1 MLAAASILLPLDQA
15 KAQTLYGSAGAQ
27 DTRENATNMD
37 WAYNWSNTPKYD
49 VAKGNFEFVP
59 MIWTGGAAGVIN
71 QVNTIKA
78 LEQTHG
84 VHVDYV
90 LGFNEPE
97 LPTQADMTVEQA
109 INSWDVIT
117 DGFADTDIKLVS
129 PAVSGNREITR
140 PDVPGSREDGWL
152 VRFMDEVESRNSDS
166 NPSND
171 LQIDVIAYHFYTVG
185 FNPQTEANKLLD
197 QLDYLWE
204 TYQRPIWLTEFAGT
218 SFSLNNPVHS
228 AAERSAFN
236 RDFLEILIPEF
247 DARPYVERV
256 AYWQFGALGIH
267 EYSRLIEAPNGPLT
281 PTIIGDV
288 YSRTT
293 LMAGDSY
300 DLALGERRSTDVH
313 YLKGGNLMN
322 TGLSLGPA
330 LRAVDAIEGNSSI
343 GGTDDFEFEEAEDA
357 FLRVRAGATLR
368 KTGGNTLTLF
378 EGPIDNDGTLLI
390 QGGSLE
396 LAGTSELIGTGT
408 IRVDQN
414 GTLATA
420 GKMTDDQIRLDSQ
433 LVILNQG
440 LLHVMDGQAV
450 ASQQLRFWNPS
461 EVRTDGDLI
470 VSGFTAGAGRILSTG
485 EGTLF
490 LTGEGLHADG
500 ATVSEGSLI
509 VSNTDASATGAGT
522 VIANG
527 TGTFGGT
534 GLVDGDVLVEAGGT
548 VAPAISMDEGVVTA
562 IDFDFN
568 GVQTNAPL
576 TQTST
581 ISSAIRLVS
590 GLNLGSGVVAS
601 NAGNEGNEFNVS
613 GFRTDTN
620 YSVAGRSGDYLT
632 FTIAPVDGLAM
643 IIKDVTFEF
652 RRHTTGAA
660 RQYTIG
666 SSIDGFAWPERWG
679 NVIVDSGDR
688 SRQPVTGVNT
698 SSEALTD
705 EVEIRIS
712 GVNTSNQ
719 TGNTHFYSASVNA
732 SFVSDFSGV
741 PLNPVGILQL
751 GGNYTQL
758 DFATLKIDLGGA
770 VAGEF
775 DQLQVAGNASLNG
788 TLDVSM
794 LDGFTAT
801 AGQTFDI
808 ITANSITGTFDDVI
822 APEGMDVQV
831 TYSSNAVS
839 LQVTAG
845 LTGDFDAD
853 GDVDVDDIDF
863 YAGNMNSPATGA
875 LAQLDF
881 NGDGQITR
889 QDLVFHIEN
898 FVQTSNGQ
906 TGALLGDLN
915 LDGTVDILSDAFT
928 MIGNLNQA
936 VSSYADGDMDM
947 NGTVNVLG
955 DAFVL
960 IGNLGS
966 SNALSAAN

>member
-1 MLAAASILLPLDQA
+1 MSSTRIIASLMMVIAISAISTHRLT
-15 KAQTLYGSAGAQ
+15 AQTLYGSAGAQ
-27 DTRENATNMD
+27 DTRENASNCE
-37 WAYNWSNTPKYD
+37 WAYNWSNTPGYD
-49 VAKGNFEFVP
+49 VTKGNFEFVP
-59 MIWTGGAAGVIN
+59 MIWSGGAGGVIN

-78 LEQTHG
+78 LERTHG

-97 LPTQADMTVEQA
+97 LSTQANMTVEQA
-109 INSWDVIT
+109 INTWDVIT
-117 DGFADTDIKLVS
+117 GGFSDTDIKLVS
-129 PAVSGNREITR
+129 PAVSGNREITGGE
-140 PDVPGSREDGWL
+140 GSREDGWL
-152 VRFMDEVESRNSDS
+152 VRFMDEVESRNRDS
-166 NPSND
+166 NPDND
-171 LQIDVIAYHFYTVG
+171 LQVDVIAYHFYTVG
-185 FNPQTEANKLLD
+185 FNPRTEANKLLE

-228 AAERSAFN
+228 TAERSAFN
-236 RDFLEILIPEF
+236 RDFLEILMPEF

-293 LMAGDSY
+293 LKSGDSY
-300 DLALGERRSTDVH
+300 DLALGERRPTDVH

-330 LRAVDAIEGNSSI
+330 LRAVDAIEGNSNI
-343 GGTDDFEFEEAEDA
+343 GGTDDFEFEDAEDA
-357 FLRVRAGATLR
+357 FLRVRTGATLR

-378 EGPIDNDGTLLI
+378 EGPIDNDGSLLI

-396 LAGTSELIGTGT
+396 LAGSTELIGTGT
-408 IRVDQN
+408 IRIDQN
-414 GTLATA
+414 GTLATF
-420 GKMTDDQIRLDSQ
+420 GGTTDDQRGLNSQ
-433 LVILNQG
+433 LIILNQG

-509 VSNTDASATGAGT
+509 VSNTDASAIGAGT

-527 TGTFGGT
+527 TGTFGGI
-534 GLVDGDVLVEAGGT
+534 GLVDGDVLVQAGGT
-548 VAPAISMDEGVVTA
+548 VAPAISQGSSDAPPAIDEGVVVNA

-581 ISSAIRLVS
+581 VSSAIRLVS
-590 GLNLGSGVVAS
+590 GFDLGPGVVAS

-643 IIKDVTFEF
+643 IIEDVTFEF
-652 RRHTTGAA
+652 RRHNNGAA

-666 SSIDGFAWPERWG
+666 SSIDGFGWPERWG
-679 NVIVDSGDR
+679 NVILASGDR
-688 SRQPVTGVNT
+688 SRQIATGVNT
-698 SSEALTD
+698 NSEALTD

-712 GVNTSNQ
+712 GVNTSSQ
-719 TGNTHFYSASVNA
+719 TGNTHFYSASVDA

-741 PLNPVGILQL
+741 PLNPTGILQL

-758 DFATLKIDLGGA
+758 DFATLKIDLGGTA
-770 VAGEF
+770 AGEF
-775 DQLQVAGNASLNG
+775 DQLQVAGNVALNG
-788 TLDVSM
+788 TLDVSL
-794 LDGFTAT
+794 LDGFTGE

-808 ITANSITGTFDDVI
+808 ITANSISGTFDNVI
-822 APEGMDVQV
+822 APEDMDVQV
-831 TYSSNAVS
+831 NYSNSVVS
-839 LQVTAG
+839 LEVG
-845 LTGDFDAD
+845 G
-853 GDVDVDDIDF
+853 V
-863 YAGNMNSPATGA
+863 
-875 LAQLDF
+875 
-881 NGDGQITR
+881 
-889 QDLVFHIEN
+889 
-898 FVQTSNGQ
+898 
-906 TGALLGDLN
+906 LLGDAN
-915 LDGTVDILSDAFT
+915 LDGVVNFLDISSFIAILSSGDYRGQADTNQDGVVSFLDISPF
-928 MIGNLNQA
+928 IGL
-936 VSSYADGDMDM
+936 
-947 NGTVNVLG
+947 L
-955 DAFVL
+955 
-960 IGNLGS
+960 S
-966 SNALSAAN
+966 SN